1 MRKKYTL
8 LIMLALILGMGSS
21 WAQTEFDLSDAN
33 YVSTDKYSY
42 SNTSDGITLDIA
54 SGGTSKLGQSN
65 NRGIRLYDDGTTF
78 TITTPSN
85 QVVTKVE
92 FTSGKNGNSVDEL
105 SGFTVTGN
113 DAWNPFTVGKAD
125 SYTWQNDDNETS
137 PITFKE
143 TLSSSTGNVYIS
155 KVTVT
160 TKEVASEEPSTTIA
174 TFVTLRNS
182 PSFDTNLGYETS
194 YWNVAIRQQSV
205 SGAILPINS
214 QPSANGGDME
224 YTFTPGGILSFN
236 RATTNGNSGYTL
248 VMNNLSAGTAQVTIK
263 YLGGTINGV
272 EYAPSE
278 ATFTMN
284 VAAKPYEWTYSV

>member
-92 FTSGKNGNSVDEL
+92 FTSGKNGNSVDQL

-143 TLSSSTGNVYIS
+143 T
-155 KVTVT
+155 
-160 TKEVASEEPSTTIA
+160 
-174 TFVTLRNS
+174 
-182 PSFDTNLGYETS
+182 
-194 YWNVAIRQQSV
+194 
-205 SGAILPINS
+205 
-214 QPSANGGDME
+214 
-224 YTFTPGGILSFN
+224 
-236 RATTNGNSGYTL
+236 
-248 VMNNLSAGTAQVTIK
+248 
-263 YLGGTINGV
+263 
-272 EYAPSE
+272 
-278 ATFTMN
+278 
-284 VAAKPYEWTYSV
+284 